1 MFDQNKLKAKMLIA
15 DKDVEQLSRALGIS
29 VVTFYRKLNNNGSFY
44 RNEIIIIADELKL
57 TETEINDIFFAE

>member
-15 DKDVEQLSRALGIS
+15 GKDVEQLSRALGIS